1 MYWGSRV
8 FSAIAASPLVFADD
22 QLPGGN
28 NSRMVGSL
36 RSVIDKFSSLSGGRG
51 GSRIGAGS
59 GSGSLSSCSFFN
71 STVFCGGVTRLT
83 GAGLF
88 ASGELFFAMSAGERE
103 LRIGTSGGR
112 ELNWS
117 AAGALA
123 SSFAAGSSDTLIF
136 SCGARRMEVC
146 DQSSRNAI
154 WMIND
159 AAKKPAIG
167 RETYSTIVCYCSNSC
182 LSKSRACNET
192 DW

>member
-1 MYWGSRV
+1 M
-8 FSAIAASPLVFADD
+8 FSAIAASALVVADG

-36 RSVIDKFSSLSGGRG
+36 RSVIDKFSSFSGGRG

-71 STVFCGGVTRLT
+71 STVFCGGVTGLA
-83 GAGLF
+83 GADLF
-88 ASGELFFAMSAGERE
+88 TSGEFFFARIAGDRE
-103 LRIGTSGGR
+103 LRVGTSGGS
-112 ELNWS
+112 ELNWL
-117 AAGALA
+117 AVGALA

-136 SCGARRMEVC
+136 SCGGRRMEVC
-146 DQSSRNAI
+146 DQSNRNAI
-154 WMIND
+154 WMTND
-159 AAKKPAIG
+159 AAKKPASG

-182 LSKSRACNET
+182 LSKSRACNEI